1 MNIISKI
8 LKDQQTE
15 KTGERN
21 MQRKRKIR
29 NTSIQNRKLEH
40 RKNHPNDRLSFG
52 EKRVPKI
59 RNKINLKT
67 NIEEIIL
74 DDIKSSKT
82 NKQNISSEIPE
93 NSTSKMM
100 FRCKVCGTVTN
111 RHRVRTGDC
120 HTERYGKGWYGQ
132 TYSGANGRGR
142 LYGP

>member
-1 MNIISKI
+1 M
-8 LKDQQTE
+8 KDQQTE

-21 MQRKRKIR
+21 MQSKRKNR

-52 EKRVPKI
+52 EKPVPKI

-74 DDIKSSKT
+74 GDIKSPKR
-82 NKQNISSEIPE
+82 NKQKISGEIPE

-100 FRCKVCGTVTN
+100 VRCKVCGAVTN
-111 RHRVRTGDC
+111 RHRVRIGDC

>member
-1 MNIISKI
+1 M
-8 LKDQQTE
+8 KDQQTE

-21 MQRKRKIR
+21 MQSKRKIR

-59 RNKINLKT
+59 RKKINLKT
-67 NIEEIIL
+67 NIEETIL
-74 DDIKSSKT
+74 EDIKSPKT
-82 NKQNISSEIPE
+82 NKPKKPKISIEITE
-93 NSTSKMM
+93 NSMSKMLV
-100 FRCKVCGTVTN
+100 RCKVCGTVTN
-111 RHRVRTGDC
+111 RHRVRIGDC